1 MEGILIA
8 CLVLLPMLAS
18 PAVYPLRRHSQAWRN
33 HFVRT
38 LPLIE
43 LACAAALILFPD
55 AQLTLPGVCGLGL
68 HFAAGSLRTLLV
80 VTACFLWA
88 MTGLNSPA
96 YFAHAEGCNRY
107 YCFWLL
113 TQGALMGVFLAA
125 DLFTLF
131 VFFEMMSFTSY
142 VWVVQNE
149 TEEALRAGGTYLAV
163 AVIGGMTLLV
173 GLLLLQDL
181 FGTLEISQLRA
192 LAEALPAERR
202 TQL

>member
-1 MEGILIA
+1 
-8 CLVLLPMLAS
+8 MLAS

-107 YCFWLL
+107 YCFWRVPPRPASSKRRSRSAIS
-113 TQGALMGVFLAA
+113 TAA
-125 DLFTLF
+125 
-131 VFFEMMSFTSY
+131 SP
-142 VWVVQNE
+142 
-149 TEEALRAGGTYLAV
+149 RAT
-163 AVIGGMTLLV
+163 
-173 GLLLLQDL
+173 
-181 FGTLEISQLRA
+181 
-192 LAEALPAERR
+192 
-202 TQL
+202 

>member
-1 MEGILIA
+1 
-8 CLVLLPMLAS
+8 
-18 PAVYPLRRHSQAWRN
+18 
-33 HFVRT
+33 
-38 LPLIE
+38 
-43 LACAAALILFPD
+43 
-55 AQLTLPGVCGLGL
+55 
-68 HFAAGSLRTLLV
+68 
-80 VTACFLWA
+80 

-149 TEEALRAGGTYLAV
+149 TRPSGQVGPILRW
-163 AVIGGMTLLV
+163 
-173 GLLLLQDL
+173 
-181 FGTLEISQLRA
+181 R
-192 LAEALPAERR
+192 
-202 TQL
+202 